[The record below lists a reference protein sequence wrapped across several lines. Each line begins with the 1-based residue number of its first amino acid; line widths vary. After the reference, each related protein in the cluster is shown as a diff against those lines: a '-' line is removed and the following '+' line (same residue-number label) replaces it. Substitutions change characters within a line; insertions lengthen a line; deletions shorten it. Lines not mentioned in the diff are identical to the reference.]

1 MHKTIDHKYCEICS
15 STRKSIFKDF
25 NGKEIEKLS
34 ANRNCNFYKKGQI
47 IFFEGNYPDG
57 LFCIREG
64 KVKVFKIG
72 STGKE
77 QIIRFA
83 KNGDALGYRALLVGE
98 TYSASAA
105 ALEDSNICFIRKDVV
120 FELFKSNH
128 NFSLSLLKLLS
139 RDLEDVEN
147 KMVRLAQKPVR
158 DRLAEALLI
167 LKETYGTD
175 KQGNINISLSR
186 EDFAGIVGTATET
199 VIRLLT
205 EFKKENLISTKG
217 KKIKIIDADELVR
230 ISRLN
235 D

>member
-1 MHKTIDHKYCEICS
+1 MRKSIDNKYCENCS
-15 STRKSIFKDF
+15 TSRKSIFKDF
-25 NGKEIEKLS
+25 VKSDLDKLN
-34 ANRNCNFYKKGQI
+34 ANMNCNFYKKGQV

-57 LFCIREG
+57 LFCIRDG

-83 KNGDALGYRALLVGE
+83 KNGDLLGYRALLTTD
-98 TYSASAA
+98 TYSASAS
-105 ALEDSNICFIRKDVV
+105 ALEDSHICFIRKETI
-120 FELFKSNH
+120 FENFKSNN
-128 NFSLSLLKLLS
+128 NFSYNILKLLS

-147 KMVRLAQKPVR
+147 KMVKLAQKPVR

-167 LKETYGTD
+167 LKETYGGD
-175 KQGNINISLSR
+175 KQEYINISLSR
-186 EDFAGIVGTATET
+186 EDFASIVGTATET
-199 VIRLLT
+199 VIRLLA

-217 KKIKIIDADELVR
+217 KKIKIVDLDGLIK
-230 ISRLN
+230 ISKLN

>member
-1 MHKTIDHKYCEICS
+1 MRKSIDTKYCEVCN
-15 STRKSIFKDF
+15 STKKSIFKDF
-25 NGKEIEKLS
+25 NGEEVEKL
-34 ANRNCNFYKKGQI
+34 NLNKNCNFYKKGQV

-98 TYSASAA
+98 IYSASAS
-105 ALEDSNICFIRKDVV
+105 ALEDSHICFIRKETV

-147 KMVRLAQKPVR
+147 KMVKLAQKPVR

-186 EDFAGIVGTATET
+186 EDFASIVGTATET
-199 VIRLLT
+199 VIRLLAD
-205 EFKKENLISTKG
+205 FKKENLISTKG
-217 KKIKIIDADELVR
+217 KKIKILDIDGLVK
-230 ISRLN
+230 ISKLN

>member
-1 MHKTIDHKYCEICS
+1 MKRLMDNKYCDICNS
-15 STRKSIFKDF
+15 SKKSIFRDF
-25 NGKEIEKLS
+25 SKEETEKLIM
-34 ANRNCNFYKKGQI
+34 NMNCNFYKKGQV
-47 IFFEGNYPDG
+47 IFFEGNYPGG
-57 LFCIREG
+57 LFCIMEG

-72 STGKE
+72 TTGKE

-98 TYSASAA
+98 TYSASAS
-105 ALEDSNICFIRKDVV
+105 ALEDSRICFIRKETV
-120 FELFKSNH
+120 FEFFKSNN
-128 NFSLSLLKLLS
+128 NFALSLLKLLS
-139 RDLEDVEN
+139 RDVEDVEN
-147 KMVRLAQKPVR
+147 KMVKLAQKPVR

-175 KQGNINISLSR
+175 RQGNINISLSR
-186 EDFAGIVGTATET
+186 EDFASIVGTATET
-199 VIRLLT
+199 VIRLLA

-217 KKIKIIDADELVR
+217 KKIKIIDVVELVK

>member
-1 MHKTIDHKYCEICS
+1 MRKPIDTKYCEICN
-15 STRKSIFKDF
+15 STKKSIFKDF
-25 NGKEIEKLS
+25 YGGDIEKL
-34 ANRNCNFYKKGQI
+34 NLNKNCNFYKKGQV
-47 IFFEGNYPDG
+47 IFFEGNYPGG

-98 TYSASAA
+98 TYSASAS
-105 ALEDSNICFIRKDVV
+105 ALEDSHICFISRDIV
-120 FELFKSNH
+120 FELFKTNH
-128 NFSLSLLKLLS
+128 NFSFNLLKLLS

-147 KMVRLAQKPVR
+147 KMVKLAQKPVR

-175 KQGNINISLSR
+175 KQGYINISLSR
-186 EDFAGIVGTATET
+186 EDFANIVGTATET
-199 VIRLLT
+199 VIRLLA
-205 EFKKENLISTKG
+205 ELKKENLISTKG
-217 KKIKIIDADELVR
+217 KKIKIDNLNGLVQ
-230 ISRLN
+230 ISRVN

>member
-1 MHKTIDHKYCEICS
+1 MRKQIDKKYCEFCNS
-15 STRKSIFKDF
+15 SKKSIFKDF
-25 NGKEIEKLS
+25 NSEETEKLI
-34 ANRNCNFYKKGQI
+34 AGTNCNFYKKGQV
-47 IFFEGNYPDG
+47 IFFEGNYPNG
-57 LFCIREG
+57 LFCIKDG

-72 STGKE
+72 TSGKE

-83 KNGDALGYRALLVGE
+83 NNGDALGYRALLVGE

-105 ALEDSNICFIRKDVV
+105 ALEDSTICFINKDII
-120 FELFKSNH
+120 FELFKSNN
-128 NFSLSLLKLLS
+128 NFSLCLLKLLS

-147 KMVRLAQKPVR
+147 KMVKLAQKPVR

-175 KQGNINISLSR
+175 KNENINISLSR
-186 EDFAGIVGTATET
+186 DDFASIVGTATET
-199 VIRLLT
+199 VIRLLA
-205 EFKKENLISTKG
+205 EFKRENLIATKG
-217 KKIKIIDADELVR
+217 KKIKIIDINELVK

>member
-1 MHKTIDHKYCEICS
+1 MRKSIESKYCEICN
-15 STRKSIFKDF
+15 STKKSIFKDF
-25 NGKEIEKLS
+25 NSGDVEKL
-34 ANRNCNFYKKGQI
+34 NLNKNCNFYKKGQV
-47 IFFEGNYPDG
+47 IFFEGNYPGG

-98 TYSASAA
+98 TYSASAS
-105 ALEDSNICFIRKDVV
+105 ALEDSHICFIRKDTV
-120 FELFKSNH
+120 FEIFKANN
-128 NFSLSLLKLLS
+128 NFSFSLLKLLS

-147 KMVRLAQKPVR
+147 KMVKLAQKPVR

-167 LKETYGTD
+167 LKETYGMD
-175 KQGNINISLSR
+175 KLGNINISLSR
-186 EDFAGIVGTATET
+186 EDFASIVGTATET
-199 VIRLLT
+199 VIRLLAD
-205 EFKKENLISTKG
+205 FKKENLISTKG
-217 KKIKIIDADELVR
+217 KKIKIINLNGLVQ
-230 ISRLN
+230 ISRVN

>member
-1 MHKTIDHKYCEICS
+1 MRKFIDSKYCENCS
-15 STRKSIFKDF
+15 TGRKSIFKDLKDGERESL
-25 NGKEIEKLS
+25 NM
-34 ANRNCNFYKKGQI
+34 NVNCNFYKKGQV
-47 IFFEGNYPDG
+47 IFFEGNYPVG
-57 LFCIREG
+57 LYCIKEG

-72 STGKE
+72 TSGKE

-105 ALEDSNICFIRKDVV
+105 ALEDSHICFVRKDTV
-120 FELFKSNH
+120 FELFKTNS
-128 NFSLSLLKLLS
+128 NFSFTMLKLVS
-139 RDLEDVEN
+139 RDLEDVED
-147 KMVRLAQKPVR
+147 KMVKLAQKPVR

-175 KQGNINISLSR
+175 KQDYINISLSR
-186 EDFAGIVGTATET
+186 EDFASIVGTATET

-205 EFKKENLISTKG
+205 DFKKENLISTKG
-217 KKIKIIDADELVR
+217 KKVKLLDINSLVN
-230 ISRLN
+230 IGKLN

>member
-1 MHKTIDHKYCEICS
+1 MKRLTDNKYCDICNS
-15 STRKSIFKDF
+15 SKKSIFRDF
-25 NGKEIEKLS
+25 SREETEKLIM
-34 ANRNCNFYKKGQI
+34 NTNCNFYKKGQV
-47 IFFEGNYPDG
+47 IFFEGNYPNG
-57 LFCIREG
+57 LFCIMEG

-72 STGKE
+72 TTGKE

-83 KNGDALGYRALLVGE
+83 KNGDAIGYRALLVGE
-98 TYSASAA
+98 TYSASAS
-105 ALEDSNICFIRKDVV
+105 ALEDSQICFIRKETV

-128 NFSLSLLKLLS
+128 NFSLTLLKLLS
-139 RDLEDVEN
+139 RDVEDVEN
-147 KMVRLAQKPVR
+147 KMVKLAQKPVL

-186 EDFAGIVGTATET
+186 EDFSSIVGTATET
-199 VIRLLT
+199 VIRLLA

-217 KKIKIIDADELVR
+217 KKIKILDVDGLVK

>member
-1 MHKTIDHKYCEICS
+1 MRRVTNTKYCEICN
-15 STRKSIFKDF
+15 STKKSLFRDF
-25 NGKEIEKLS
+25 NSEEIEKL
-34 ANRNCNFYKKGQI
+34 NLNTNCNFYKKGQI
-47 IFFEGNYPDG
+47 IFFEGNYPNG

-83 KNGDALGYRALLVGE
+83 KNGDALGYRALLVRE
-98 TYSASAA
+98 TYSASAS
-105 ALEDSNICFIRKDVV
+105 ALEDSHICFIRKDTV

-128 NFSLSLLKLLS
+128 NFSLNFLKLLS
-139 RDLEDVEN
+139 RDVEDIEN
-147 KMVRLAQKPVR
+147 KMVKLAQKPVR
-158 DRLAEALLI
+158 ERLAEALLI

-175 KQGNINISLSR
+175 KQGSINISLSR
-186 EDFAGIVGTATET
+186 EDFASIVGTATET

-205 EFKKENLISTKG
+205 EFKKEKLILTKG
-217 KKIKIIDADELVR
+217 KKIKIINLESLVQ

>member
-1 MHKTIDHKYCEICS
+1 MQKTIESKYCDSCS
-15 STRKSIFKDF
+15 FSRRSIFKEL
-25 NGKEIEKLS
+25 GKVDLDKL
-34 ANRNCNFYKKGQI
+34 NENMNCNFYKKGQV
-47 IFFEGNYPDG
+47 IFFEGNHPDG
-57 LFCIREG
+57 LFCISEG
-64 KVKVFKIG
+64 KVKVYKIG

-83 KNGDALGYRALLVGE
+83 KSGDAIGYRALLVGE

-105 ALEDSNICFIRKDVV
+105 ALEDSHICFIRKDTV
-120 FELFKSNH
+120 FELFKSNS
-128 NFSLSLLKLLS
+128 NFSFSMLKLLS

-147 KMVRLAQKPVR
+147 KMVKLAQKPVR

-175 KQGNINISLSR
+175 KQDYINISLSR
-186 EDFAGIVGTATET
+186 EDFASIVGTATET
-199 VIRLLT
+199 VIRLLA

-217 KKIKIIDADELVR
+217 KKVKITDIKNLVN
-230 ISRLN
+230 IGKLN

>member
-1 MHKTIDHKYCEICS
+1 MRKSLETKYCEICN
-15 STRKSIFKDF
+15 STKKSIFKDF
-25 NGKEIEKLS
+25 SSGDIEKL
-34 ANRNCNFYKKGQI
+34 NINKNCNFYKKGQV
-47 IFFEGNYPDG
+47 IFFEGNYPGG

-98 TYSASAA
+98 TYSASAS
-105 ALEDSNICFIRKDVV
+105 ALEDSHICFISKDTV
-120 FELFKSNH
+120 FELFKTNQ
-128 NFSLSLLKLLS
+128 NFSFNLLKLLS

-147 KMVRLAQKPVR
+147 KMVKLAQKPVR

-167 LKETYGTD
+167 LKETYSTD
-175 KQGNINISLSR
+175 KQGNINITLSR
-186 EDFAGIVGTATET
+186 EDFANIVGTATET
-199 VIRLLT
+199 VIRLLAD
-205 EFKKENLISTKG
+205 FKKENLISTKG
-217 KKIKIIDADELVR
+217 KKIKIVNLDGLVQ
-230 ISRLN
+230 ISRVN

>member
-1 MHKTIDHKYCEICS
+1 MRKPVDIKYCESCNS
-15 STRKSIFKDF
+15 SRKSIFREFGNID
-25 NGKEIEKLS
+25 IEKL
-34 ANRNCNFYKKGQI
+34 NLNMNCNFYNKGQV

-57 LFCIREG
+57 LFCIRDG

-83 KNGDALGYRALLVGE
+83 KNGDVLGYRALLASD
-98 TYSASAA
+98 TYNASAS
-105 ALEDSNICFIRKDVV
+105 ALEDSHICFIRKDTIC
-120 FELFKSNH
+120 ELFKSNN
-128 NFSLSLLKLLS
+128 NFSFNLLKLLA

-147 KMVRLAQKPVR
+147 KMVKLAQKPVR

-186 EDFAGIVGTATET
+186 EDFASIVGTATET

-217 KKIKIIDADELVR
+217 KKIKILDLDELVK
-230 ISRLN
+230 ISKLN